1 MKNTLVSVGIIT
13 YNSEKT
19 ILETLNSAY
28 NQTYKNIEL
37 IISDDFSQDNTVN
50 ICKEWISEHSS
61 RFVNCFVV
69 TSTQN
74 TGTSA
79 NCNRLINY
87 CSGEYLKI
95 LAGDDIFTSTCIE
108 DNIKN
113 IGTSDMQI

>member
-1 MKNTLVSVGIIT
+1 MKNTLVSIGIIT

-37 IISDDFSQDNTVN
+37 IISDDFSHDNTVN

-61 RFVNCFVV
+61 RFVNCFVL

-95 LAGDDIFTSTCIE
+95 LAGDDILYR
-108 DNIKN
+108 
-113 IGTSDMQI
+113 G